1 MEAEAA
7 EWSIQIAKEASL
19 QSIILETD
27 SQVVANL
34 VNNKEGN
41 ITDIYWIIS
50 KIQALKKDF
59 RCLEAKYVRISGV
72 LKLSMYLNLLTL
84 VSISS

>member
-34 VNNKEGN
+34 VNNKEDN
-41 ITDIYWIIS
+41 ITDIYGIIS
-50 KIQALKKDF
+50 EIQALNKDL
-59 RCLEAKYVRISGV
+59 RCLEAKYVRISDA
-72 LKLSMYLNLLTL
+72 LMLSMYLDLLML
-84 VSISS
+84 VSIS